1 MRPVQRSPGRLN
13 SKYQIED
20 RPEACSPPSLEP
32 WTLIDPEEPGQK
44 QEWPARTSRACRMRC
59 VCHLSLTSY
68 QCLEEMALL
77 LYSEE
82 IKLKRKTLH
91 TLRRVSLL
99 PSATQSTA
107 QHRSTNT
114 TQQHHVAALHTA
126 IAAVDSTRRCL
137 A

>member
-1 MRPVQRSPGRLN
+1 MRPMQRSPDRLN

-59 VCHLSLTSY
+59 VCHLSLTSVLRRWHCFY
-68 QCLEEMALL
+68 TQR
-77 LYSEE
+77 
-82 IKLKRKTLH
+82 KLNCREKTLH